1 MITFFKHWIY
11 GGWVWVFFLLRPIIS
26 KVYLTKENCLYLDYC
41 VSCEEE
47 TIYRG
52 ADLEMNEETI
62 YRGADLE
69 VEEETIYRGADLEMN
84 EETIY
89 RGADL
94 DRDEEEHDMDSN
106 FPERNGDI
114 SGKLY
119 T

>member
-1 MITFFKHWIY
+1 MITFLTLDF
-11 GGWVWVFFLLRPIIS
+11 GRLSMSLFLFYKRKFLH
-26 KVYLTKENCLYLDYC
+26 LDYC

-84 EETIY
+84 QETIY

-94 DRDEEEHDMDSN
+94 DRDEEEHDMDNN

-114 SGKLY
+114 SGKLNS
-119 T
+119 